1 MLRLRES
8 LEKSHPLWLW
18 SHLYILTP
26 DSFKTCICLKATT
39 VFICVP
45 AQSALGIVEI
55 QVSFKIGTIA
65 LISVLLFVVLQLASL
80 KLALLF
86 LIIDVSWVA
95 HAHAHAVKGTRM
107 FITNAFL
114 LMQAFKMIRQEKL
127 SHVCKV
133 VKAICPPTLSYT
145 SQVRYPVQIIAVY
158 MCWVAMKLS
167 TVKPVH
173 ISTTSAVTGAV
184 TWGMP

>member
-1 MLRLRES
+1 M
-8 LEKSHPLWLW
+8 
-18 SHLYILTP
+18 
-26 DSFKTCICLKATT
+26 
-39 VFICVP
+39 P

-65 LISVLLFVVLQLASL
+65 LISVLLYVVLQMASL

-95 HAHAHAVKGTRM
+95 HAVKGTRM
-107 FITNAFL
+107 FITNVFL

-127 SHVCKV
+127 
-133 VKAICPPTLSYT
+133 
-145 SQVRYPVQIIAVY
+145 
-158 MCWVAMKLS
+158 
-167 TVKPVH
+167 KPVH

-184 TWGMP
+184 T

>member
-65 LISVLLFVVLQLASL
+65 LISVLLYVVLQMASL

-95 HAHAHAVKGTRM
+95 HAVKGTRM
-107 FITNAFL
+107 FITNVFL